1 MAEIVL
7 IVDDTPA
14 NLQVLGQILKGKG
27 YEVIAAL
34 NGKDAITALR
44 KRADIDLVLLD
55 VMMPEMDG
63 FETCRRI
70 KERTESKNIPVIF
83 LTARTET
90 ADIVEGFAAGG
101 VDYVTKPFNSEELL
115 ARVRTHV
122 ELKKAR
128 EELMTL
134 RGIIPICSSCHSI
147 RDDSGY
153 WERVDVY
160 MAKHGDLSFSHG
172 ICPSCMQKL
181 YPEFAEDTPVEST
194 GSRRSLER
202 PF

>member
-1 MAEIVL
+1 MADTVL

-34 NGKDAITALR
+34 NGKDAIVALQKR
-44 KRADIDLVLLD
+44 KEIDLILLD

-63 FETCRRI
+63 FETCRHI
-70 KERTESKNIPVIF
+70 KERTESKHIPVIF

-90 ADIVEGFAAGG
+90 SDVVEGFAAGG
-101 VDYVTKPFNSEELL
+101 VDYVTKPFNGEELL

-128 EELMTL
+128 EELLVL

-153 WERVDVY
+153 WERVDIY
-160 MAKHGDLSFSHG
+160 MAKHGDMAFSHG
-172 ICPSCMQKL
+172 ICPECIRKL
-181 YPEFAEDTPVEST
+181 YPELADDINAGSETT
-194 GSRRSLER
+194 GSHV
-202 PF
+202 

>member
-1 MAEIVL
+1 MADTVL

-34 NGKDAITALR
+34 NGKDAITALQKR
-44 KRADIDLVLLD
+44 KEIDLILLD

-63 FETCRRI
+63 FETCRHI
-70 KERTESKNIPVIF
+70 KERTESKHIPVIF

-90 ADIVEGFAAGG
+90 SDIVEGFAAGG
-101 VDYVTKPFNSEELL
+101 VDYVTKPFNGEELL

-128 EELMTL
+128 EELLVL
-134 RGIIPICSSCHSI
+134 RGIIPICSNCHSI

-153 WERVDVY
+153 WERVDIY
-160 MAKHGDLSFSHG
+160 MAKHGDMAFSHG
-172 ICPSCMQKL
+172 ICPECIRKL
-181 YPEFAEDTPVEST
+181 YPELADDINAGSETT
-194 GSRRSLER
+194 GSHV
-202 PF
+202 

>member
-1 MAEIVL
+1 MADTIL

-14 NLQVLGQILKGKG
+14 NLQVLGQMLKAKG

-34 NGKDAITALR
+34 SGKDAQTAIE
-44 KRADIDLVLLD
+44 KRPEIDLILLD

-70 KERTESKNIPVIF
+70 KEQPESKHIPIIF
-83 LTARTET
+83 LTAKTET
-90 ADIVEGFAAGG
+90 ADIVEGFTAGG
-101 VDYVTKPFNSEELL
+101 VDYVTKPFNREELL
-115 ARVRTHV
+115 ARVKTHV

-128 EELMTL
+128 EELLAL

-147 RDDSGY
+147 RSDSGY
-153 WERVDVY
+153 WERVDIY
-160 MAKHGDLSFSHG
+160 MSKHSDMSFSHS
-172 ICPSCMQKL
+172 ICPDCMAKL
-181 YPEFAEDTPVEST
+181 YPEIDLPSEEPPRDTS
-194 GSRRSLER
+194 

>member
-1 MAEIVL
+1 MADTVL

-34 NGKDAITALR
+34 NGKDAIVALQKR
-44 KRADIDLVLLD
+44 KEIDLILLD

-63 FETCRRI
+63 FETCRHI
-70 KERTESKNIPVIF
+70 KERTESKHIPVIF

-90 ADIVEGFAAGG
+90 SDIVEGFAAGG
-101 VDYVTKPFNSEELL
+101 VDYVTKPFNGEELL

-128 EELMTL
+128 EELLVL
-134 RGIIPICSSCHSI
+134 RGIIPICSNCHSI

-153 WERVDVY
+153 WERVDIY
-160 MAKHGDLSFSHG
+160 MAKHGDMAFSHG
-172 ICPSCMQKL
+172 ICPECIRKL
-181 YPEFAEDTPVEST
+181 YPELADDINAASEAK
-194 GSRRSLER
+194 
-202 PF
+202 